1 MFATGVAQVSICPVP
16 VDVPEADD
24 EAFDDEVPLCAE
36 VLLFDEP
43 EVFVVELV
51 VPVPPAPPVPA
62 ESPQPA
68 TVAATAPTA
77 A

>member
-1 MFATGVAQVSICPVP
+1 MFAMGVAHVSICPVP

-24 EAFDDEVPLCAE
+24 EAFDDEVLCAE

-62 ESPQPA
+62 ESPQPT
-68 TVAATAPTA
+68 TVAATAPIA
-77 A
+77 P